1 MNPFRQSQT
10 RESLQALESLG
21 MLTVAEGAQLRQL
34 IDDPALD
41 ACLARAETLHVHVKV
56 DDTQA
61 LAVEALAAAGA
72 VLDHRREGFV
82 KYRLHGRVNAIF
94 SHIAVSE
101 DDLVE
106 SASSRRPRPFLDHV
120 GIDVRSTD
128 DASRAAFDAL
138 PAIAAARQ
146 WRWVPQG
153 GDAGPVRCCH
163 VEVSRKHWLF
173 PAGARPIEIAC
184 GPLRENSAGSGCDL
198 RPAQATTAQPP
209 RCAARPVAT
218 A

>member
-21 MLTVAEGAQLRQL
+21 MLTGAEGAQLRQL
-34 IDDPALD
+34 IEDPELD

-56 DDTQA
+56 EDTGA
-61 LAVEALAAAGA
+61 LAVEGLAAAGA
-72 VLDHRREGFV
+72 TLDHGREGFV
-82 KYRLHGRVNAIF
+82 KYRLGGRINAIF
-94 SHIAVSE
+94 SHIAISE
-101 DDLVE
+101 DDLDE

-120 GIDVRSTD
+120 GIDVRGTD
-128 DASRAAFDAL
+128 PASRAAFDAL

-153 GDAGPVRCCH
+153 GEGEPVRCCH

-173 PAGARPIEIAC
+173 PAGARPIEIAF
-184 GPLRENSAGSGCDL
+184 GPLRENSASSGCDL
-198 RPAQATTAQPP
+198 RPALGATSQPP
-209 RCAARPVAT
+209 RCSAKPVAT